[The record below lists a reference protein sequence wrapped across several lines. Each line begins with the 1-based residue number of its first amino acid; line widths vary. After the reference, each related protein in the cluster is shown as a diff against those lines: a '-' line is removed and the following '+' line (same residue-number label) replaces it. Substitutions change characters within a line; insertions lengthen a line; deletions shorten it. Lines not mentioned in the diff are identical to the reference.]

1 MESKQFSLSLPPSP
15 GRYRANYTVQ
25 FSSSCLAPSPE
36 ARDTDSFG
44 LEDMLYTAASDSAA
58 FEQFMPRCVC
68 ELASASSSRERPAPR
83 KKPVGRGRDSIHP
96 PPYMVWADHARSVS
110 RQCPCERVDL
120 KRPNKPPAAASSGRS
135 WYAYQEEESFPCL
148 VGSRR
153 TAKAYL
159 SISEML
165 SSTNCA
171 ILAAGSASRSTD
183 HFPSSATVEGK
194 RHFRFSP
201 LRVAADF
208 RHCTRGKWRPA
219 FSPVPVFPA
228 LDFTASLG
236 HASMHK
242 DAVSSPPLRP
252 EACPSLMG
260 TFRAGAPCWY
270 PPWYVSLRYL
280 CRPSSIPGGTCRESP
295 PPKKNSTGFFL
306 LLRTAPMRLLSYNRK
321 SLLFCSK
328 GQ

>member
-1 MESKQFSLSLPPSP
+1 MVS
-15 GRYRANYTVQ
+15 
-25 FSSSCLAPSPE
+25 
-36 ARDTDSFG
+36 
-44 LEDMLYTAASDSAA
+44 ASD
-58 FEQFMPRCVC
+58 
-68 ELASASSSRERPAPR
+68 
-83 KKPVGRGRDSIHP
+83 
-96 PPYMVWADHARSVS
+96 VWA
-110 RQCPCERVDL
+110 
-120 KRPNKPPAAASSGRS
+120 KPPAAASSGRS

-159 SISEML
+159 SISKML

-208 RHCTRGKWRPA
+208 RHCTHGKWRPA
-219 FSPVPVFPA
+219 FSPAPVFPA

-236 HASMHK
+236 HARGCCELSSASARCMSLPYG
-242 DAVSSPPLRP
+242 DVQSGGPVLVSPLICLTPLPLSAFLHTWRDLP
-252 EACPSLMG
+252 G
-260 TFRAGAPCWY
+260 
-270 PPWYVSLRYL
+270 VSRN
-280 CRPSSIPGGTCRESP
+280 P
-295 PPKKNSTGFFL
+295 PPRNSTGFFL
-306 LLRTAPMRLLSYNRK
+306 LLWTAPMRLLSYNRK